1 MDTTTVP
8 LEPIRHLDRALARSA
23 ATLTVEDVRC
33 LVAAY
38 YAIQEQ
44 RLATAHRLRAA
55 GEHHGVVAWLIKQ
68 TRTIEY
74 QIKRALDA
82 WTDVAPAAR
91 WAKSVIG
98 IGPVL
103 AAGLAAT
110 VRIEDAPTAGH
121 IWRYAGLD
129 PSQEWKRGNPCPWN
143 RDLKRLAFLIG
154 ESFVKVSTHEQD
166 YYGHL
171 YAKRKRQEAAANDA
185 GNFAGQAQQK
195 LERFKIRAEE
205 TRKWY
210 RRANPYFCA
219 FDCLWLDGRD
229 LRGLPLVE
237 RKAIL
242 RGLARRQPSRLLY
255 VDHVVGT
262 GVELFRAVCE
272 QDIEGIV
279 AKQMNAPYDPDAPT
293 WVKIKNRNY
302 SQSVGR
308 HERFEKMRAAG

>member
-1 MDTTTVP
+1 MDTTPVAI
-8 LEPIRHLDRALARSA
+8 EPVNHLDRALARSA

-44 RLATAHRLRAA
+44 RLATANRLRAA
-55 GEHHGVVAWLIKQ
+55 GAHHGVVAWLIKQ

-110 VRIEDAPTAGH
+110 IRIEEAPTAGH

-154 ESFVKVSTHEQD
+154 ESFVKVSNHEHD

-185 GNFAGQAQQK
+185 GKFARQAQQK

-210 RRANPYFCA
+210 EQ
-219 FDCLWLDGRD
+219 GK
-229 LRGLPLVE
+229 LPPAHIHA
-237 RKAIL
+237 R
-242 RGLARRQPSRLLY
+242 ARRWAVKLFLAHY
-255 VDHVVGT
+255 HHVAYTLAT
-262 GVELFRAVCE
+262 GAAPAPPYAIAIQGRGGFTAPPNFPMQE
-272 QDIEGIV
+272 
-279 AKQMNAPYDPDAPT
+279 AK
-293 WVKIKNRNY
+293 
-302 SQSVGR
+302 
-308 HERFEKMRAAG
+308 